1 MADVA
6 EKERSFPQAE
16 GSPALVGGPRLRA
29 DAVGGDA
36 VVQTNK
42 ARHTHR
48 RLLLSANYDNFIDDD
63 EDCLDYPGR
72 ARAPRRKTWSVKK

>member
-6 EKERSFPQAE
+6 EKERCFPQAE
-16 GSPALVGGPRLRA
+16 GSPALVESRLRA

-42 ARHTHR
+42 ARHTLR
-48 RLLLSANYDNFIDDD
+48 RLLLSTNYDNFIDDD

-72 ARAPRRKTWSVKK
+72 ACVPRRKTRDVKN